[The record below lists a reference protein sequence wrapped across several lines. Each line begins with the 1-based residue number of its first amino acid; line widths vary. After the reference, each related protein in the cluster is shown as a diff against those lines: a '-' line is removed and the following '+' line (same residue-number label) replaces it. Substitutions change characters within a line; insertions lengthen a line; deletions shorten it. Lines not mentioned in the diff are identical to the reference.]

1 MSKLVVIEGVGKRET
16 IQKYLGAGYEVF
28 ATKGHVRDL
37 PPKTLAIDT
46 ANNFEPKYEIMADK
60 KTIVK
65 SLKEKA
71 QKSEQ
76 IFLATDPDR
85 EGEAIS
91 WHIAYILNLNPSQ
104 NVRIE
109 FNEISKNAITK
120 AIENPRAI
128 DIDLV
133 NAQQAR
139 RVLDRLVGYTLS
151 PIISKKLQPKLSAG
165 RVQSVTLQ
173 LVVDRERE
181 IQNFKPEEY
190 WNITANLS
198 KQKEESTFNASLFE
212 KDGKK
217 TKISSEQEKDEVLQG
232 VENVD
237 WKVLSLKKSITKSNP
252 PAPYITS
259 SMQQDALN
267 KLGMNLKQT
276 SLAAQNLY
284 EGITI
289 KGEGKTALITYI
301 RTDSVRVSPQMQ
313 EVAKNFIM
321 QKYGKDYV
329 PAKPNIF
336 KTKQSAQDAHEA
348 IRPIHLEITPEQIKD
363 QVDSNIYRLYKL
375 IYERFLA
382 SQMTPATYN
391 SVSMEIQANAYKFK
405 ATGRTPVF
413 QGYTVLYQEY
423 SAKDKEDEEQK
434 LLPDVVEGEILD
446 FHGIKADQKFTKPP
460 ARYTEASLV
469 KTMEEKGIG
478 RPATYV
484 PTITTLN
491 SREYTEFEKKQIKPT
506 ELGFAVCDALKQLS
520 PQVMDITFTAN
531 MEESLDKIADGSEDW
546 HKVIGAFYE
555 GFIDEITKNK
565 GDINVVL
572 PPKEPNP
579 PVMCDKCGAKMFIR
593 TGKYGEFLS
602 CSNYPQCKN
611 IKSIEKVVAICPKCG
626 KNILQKTSHTGK
638 IFFGCKGYPD
648 CDFVS
653 WDQPINEKCPKCG
666 DILLKKGGRVYCHSK
681 CGFYEFRKQ
690 KQQNEVVDDTT
701 QN

>member
-37 PPKTLAIDT
+37 PQRTLAIDT
-46 ANNFEPKYEIMADK
+46 SNNFEPKYEIMADK
-60 KTIVK
+60 KAIVK
-65 SLKEKA
+65 SLKDKA

-91 WHIAYILNLNPSQ
+91 WHIAYILNLDPSK

-128 DIDLV
+128 DIALV

-190 WNITANLS
+190 WNLTATLS
-198 KQKEESTFNASLFE
+198 KQNQQATFNASLFE
-212 KDGKK
+212 KDDKK
-217 TKISSEQEKDEVLQG
+217 LKISSEVEKDEVLKAIEGAQ
-232 VENVD
+232 
-237 WKVLSLKKSITKSNP
+237 WKVLNIKKSVTKSNP

-259 SMQQDALN
+259 TMQQDALN

-276 SLAAQNLY
+276 SLAAQSLY
-284 EGITI
+284 EGVTL

-313 EVAKNFIM
+313 EIAKDFIM

-329 PAKPNIF
+329 PAKPNVF

-348 IRPIHLEITPEQIKD
+348 IRPIHLEILPENIKS
-363 QVDSNIYRLYKL
+363 QVEPNIYKLYKL

-382 SQMTPATYN
+382 SQMTPATFN
-391 SVSMEIQANAYKFK
+391 SVSMEIDANGYKFK
-405 ATGRTPVF
+405 ATGRTPIF
-413 QGYTVLYQEY
+413 PGYTTIYQEY
-423 SAKDKEDEEQK
+423 SVKDKEDEEQK
-434 LLPDVVEGEILD
+434 LLPDVVEGEVLD
-446 FHGIKADQKFTKPP
+446 YHGIKADQKFTKPP

-520 PQVMDITFTAN
+520 PQVMDIKFTAH
-531 MEESLDKIADGSEDW
+531 MEESLDEIAEGHNEW
-546 HKVIGAFYE
+546 HKVIGDFYA
-555 GFIDEITKNK
+555 GFIDEIKTNS
-565 GDINVVL
+565 GGVNVVL

-579 PVMCDKCGAKMFIR
+579 PVFCDKCGAKMLIR

-602 CSNYPQCKN
+602 CSNYPECKN
-611 IKSIEKVVAICPKCG
+611 MKSIEKVVATCPKCG
-626 KNILQKTSHTGK
+626 KSILEKTSHTGK
-638 IFFGCKGYPD
+638 VFFGCKGYPE

-653 WDQPINEKCPKCG
+653 WDQPIDEKCPKCG
-666 DILLKKGGRVYCHSK
+666 DILLKKGSRVYCHSK
-681 CGFYEFRKQ
+681 CGFYEYRKQ
-690 KQQNEVVDDTT
+690 KTEDGVVDE
-701 QN
+701 QSNS